1 MLLPKEDLKETVQ
14 IWFTELELRSSL

>member
-14 IWFTELELRSSL
+14 IWFTELELHSSL